1 MKFYDIPRLKEKTQF
16 HHGGIDV
23 QLVVD
28 EEIPFAREA
37 FSHLGTVTLLPGR
50 AMTRETLRE
59 ARTLIVRSVTKV
71 DAALLTGTT
80 VQFVGTA
87 TTGVEHIDR
96 EYLAARNIGFTAA
109 LGCNA
114 HAVAE
119 YVLTAL
125 LVTAQ
130 VKGLVLGGK
139 TLGII
144 GVGRIGG
151 LVAAKAPALGM
162 RTLLHDPPLARATG
176 DRRYRPFSEILQA
189 DFITLHV
196 PLTLD
201 GPEATFHLIGT
212 DELARMAPSSVLI
225 NTARGEVVDN
235 AALLEALTKGTIGGA
250 VMDVWE
256 GEPSIDWDLLN
267 HVTLGT
273 PHVAGYS
280 SDGKINATMMLYH
293 ACCRF
298 WGIKPTWTPPPD
310 LHASLASG
318 NVPHVSFDATGKDFQ
333 SLAHEMITT
342 LYDLPADHARMRDML
357 AVPEPLRP
365 QAFDRLRRDYP
376 YRREFAVSPIPVK
389 GGDHNLFARL
399 QTLGIHVN
407 EPCQKTGSG

>member
-1 MKFYDIPRLKEKTQF
+1 MQF
-16 HHGGIDV
+16 
-23 QLVVD
+23 VVD
-28 EEIPFAREA
+28 EEIPLGREA
-37 FSHLGTVTLLPGR
+37 FSHLGSVTLLPGR
-50 AMTRETLRE
+50 AMTREALRE
-59 ARTLIVRSVTKV
+59 AHALIVRSVTKV
-71 DAALLTGTT
+71 DATLLADTT

-96 EYLAARNIGFTAA
+96 EYLAARDIGFAAA

-114 HAVAE
+114 NAVAE

-125 LVTAQ
+125 LVTAHA
-130 VKGLVLGGK
+130 KGLVLSGK

-144 GVGRIGG
+144 GAGRIGS

-162 RTLLHDPPLARATG
+162 QTLLHDPPLARATG
-176 DRRYRPFSEILQA
+176 DQRYRPLSEILQA
-189 DFITLHV
+189 DFVSLHV

-201 GPEATFHLIGT
+201 GPDATFHLIGT
-212 DELARMAPSSVLI
+212 DELAHMAPSSILI

-235 AALLEALTKGTIGGA
+235 AALLEALTGRTIEGA

-256 GEPSIDWDLLN
+256 REPSINWDLLN

-280 SDGKINATMMLYH
+280 SDAKINGTVMLYH

-310 LHASLASG
+310 LPTTLAPGPS
-318 NVPHVSFDATGKDFQ
+318 PHVAFDATGKDFQ
-333 SLAHEMITT
+333 TLAHDIITT
-342 LYDLPADHARMRDML
+342 LYDLPGDHARMQDAL

-376 YRREFAVSPIPVK
+376 HRREFAVSPISVK
-389 GGDHNLFARL
+389 GGDRNLFARL
-399 QTLGIHVN
+399 QALGIHAN
-407 EPCQKTGSG
+407 EPCQKTWSGSGL